1 VDNYVNKI
9 SKNHE
14 NITLYRRYGKVYH
27 VNKSTKEGAAMSFE
41 LYVDSL
47 FTSPYALS
55 VFVALTEKRLPFTVK
70 TVDLAHGEQHQAA
83 YAGRALTARVPALV
97 EGDFVLTESTAITEY
112 LDETFPA
119 PEYLALYPKDKRQRA
134 KARQVQAWVR
144 SDLLAVR
151 AERDTETVFFK
162 KPCEPLTAAGQA
174 AAAKLIHAADQLV
187 QGPHL
192 FGEWSIADVD
202 LAMMLNRL
210 ILNGDEVPQK
220 LKDYAAGQWQRPSVR
235 QWLER
240 HQPG

>member
-1 VDNYVNKI
+1 
-9 SKNHE
+9 
-14 NITLYRRYGKVYH
+14 
-27 VNKSTKEGAAMSFE
+27 MPFE

-55 VFVALTEKRLPFTVK
+55 AFVALTEKRLPFTVK
-70 TVDLAHGEQHQAA
+70 TVDLGAGHHKHDT
-83 YAGRALTARVPALV
+83 YANRALTARVPALV

-112 LDETFPA
+112 LEESFPA
-119 PEYLALYPKDKRQRA
+119 PEYLALYPKDRRQRA
-134 KARQVQAWVR
+134 QARQVQAWVR
-144 SDLLAVR
+144 SDLMPVR
-151 AERDTETVFFK
+151 VERDAETVFFGK
-162 KPCEPLTAAGQA
+162 ACAPLTPAAQA

-187 QGPHL
+187 QGPNL
-192 FGEWSIADVD
+192 FREWCLADVD